1 MTKCFTKYIYSMDKW
16 SFRDI
21 LFYSSSCPL
30 KPAPCASFQMNLD
43 APNPHVL
50 YGALV
55 GGPGKNDD
63 YNDKRT
69 DYVTNE
75 VACDYNAGFQSAV
88 AGKYTT
94 FNTSLRN

>member
-1 MTKCFTKYIYSMDKW
+1 M
-16 SFRDI
+16 
-21 LFYSSSCPL
+21 

-88 AGKYTT
+88 AGILCSSY
-94 FNTSLRN
+94 SLIHVGSIGWNK